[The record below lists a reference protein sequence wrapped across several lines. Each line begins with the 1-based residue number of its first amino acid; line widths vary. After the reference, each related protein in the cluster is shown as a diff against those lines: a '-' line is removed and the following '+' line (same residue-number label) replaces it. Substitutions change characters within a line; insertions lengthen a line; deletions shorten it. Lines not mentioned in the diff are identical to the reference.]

1 MAFRWVRS
9 QRGAGLW
16 STTQQNVL
24 LASLVA
30 GETLIR
36 SRIFWGVSGM
46 TTTTVDAS
54 QMMVNWLAS
63 GIVTT
68 VGNGTEAVP
77 DVVLHPGNAAPP
89 TQRWLYVESRHV
101 RPTVF
106 DATNDIA
113 VWADTGPQEPPDSKG
128 EVLATGLPAGDTLNV
143 WWVTKAEFD
152 WDSVGFAWV
161 FASIV
166 LAIKEV

>member
-1 MAFRWVRS
+1 MAFRWIRS
-9 QRGAGLW
+9 QRGAGTW

-24 LASLVA
+24 LASLAA

-36 SRIFWGVSGM
+36 SRIFWGVSGW
-46 TTTTVDAS
+46 TSTNTDVGT
-54 QMMVNWLAS
+54 MMANWLAS
-63 GIVTT
+63 GLVTT

-77 DVVLHPGNAAPP
+77 DVILHPENASPP
-89 TQRWLYVESRHV
+89 TQRWVYVESRHV

-106 DATNDIA
+106 DATNRIA
-113 VWADTGPQEPPDSKG
+113 IWADTGPQEPPDSKG

-143 WWVTKAEFD
+143 WWTTKAEFS
-152 WDSVGFAWV
+152 WDAEGGAIV

>member
-9 QRGAGLW
+9 QRGAGAF
-16 STTQQNVL
+16 SSTQQNVL

-46 TTTTVDAS
+46 TGTSTHGST
-54 QMMVNWLAS
+54 MMANWLAS
-63 GIVTT
+63 GLVTT
-68 VGNGTEAVP
+68 VGNGSEAVP
-77 DVVLHPGNAAPP
+77 DVILHPGNAAPP
-89 TQRWLYVESRHV
+89 TQRWLYVESRHF
-101 RPTVF
+101 RPTVWSA
-106 DATNDIA
+106 DSGVV

-143 WWVTKAEFD
+143 WWTTKAEFN
-152 WDSVGFAWV
+152 WDAAGFAWV

>member
-9 QRGAGLW
+9 QQGAGQF

-30 GETLIR
+30 GETLVR
-36 SRIFWGVSGM
+36 SRIFWGISGW
-46 TTTTVDAS
+46 TSTDVDLTSNMA
-54 QMMVNWLAS
+54 NWLAS

-77 DVVLHPGNAAPP
+77 DVILHPGNAAPP
-89 TQRWLYVESRHV
+89 TQRWLFIESRHV
-101 RPTVF
+101 TPTLWHADDRV
-106 DATNDIA
+106 AA
-113 VWADTGPQEPPDSKG
+113 WRDTGAQEPPDSKG
-128 EVLATGLPAGDTLNV
+128 EVLATGLPSGDTLNV
-143 WWVTKAEFD
+143 WWTTKAEFS
-152 WDSVGFAWV
+152 WDASGAAWV
-161 FASIV
+161 YASIV